1 MTAEELKRLLNLSP
15 LPVEGG
21 YFAEAYRSPEVL
33 SPAALPSRYS
43 GDRNLSTAIYF
54 LLTPDTF
61 SAMHRLKSDE
71 IYHFYLGDPVT
82 MLILHSGGKSEV
94 VTLGQDIEAGQRVQ
108 FLVPRQSWQGSRLQ
122 SGGMFALMGTTMSPG
137 FDMADFELGDR
148 QTLLAAYPGRRR
160 LIERLTSP

>member
-21 YFAEAYRSPEVL
+21 YFAETYRSPEVL
-33 SPAALPSRYS
+33 PPAALPSRYS
-43 GDRNLSTAIYF
+43 GDRNFGTAIYF

-82 MLILHSGGKSEV
+82 MLILHPAGESEV
-94 VTLGQDIEAGQRVQ
+94 VTLGQDIKAGQRIQ

-122 SGGMFALMGTTMSPG
+122 SGGVFALMGTTMSPG

-148 QTLLAAYPGRRR
+148 QALLAAYPGRRR